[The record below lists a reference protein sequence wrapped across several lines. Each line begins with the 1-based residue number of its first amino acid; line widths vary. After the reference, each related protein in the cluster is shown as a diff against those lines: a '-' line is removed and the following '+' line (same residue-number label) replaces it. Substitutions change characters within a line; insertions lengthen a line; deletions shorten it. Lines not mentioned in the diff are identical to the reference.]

1 MRHPFWNLELGTM
14 KSTLLSIALL
24 SALCTPLHVAA
35 GQNAPPNIIFFLVD
49 DMGWTDVGYMG
60 STFYETPHIDR
71 LA

>member
-1 MRHPFWNLELGTM
+1 M
-14 KSTLLSIALL
+14 KSILLVSTALL
-24 SALCTPLHVAA
+24 FAAFAPPHVAV
-35 GQNAPPNIIFFLVD
+35 GQTAPPNIIFFLVD